1 MKITIIES
9 DDAQE
14 LEVVLR
20 CKEMNEEVIKILT
33 SLRSFERKV
42 MGLINGKT
50 FLLSPDDIYY
60 FESVDKKNF
69 AYTKERVYEVSMR
82 LYQVEEMFGDGHLF
96 RATKSTI
103 INLDKVR
110 SITPRFGGKVEVML
124 ENGENMIVSR
134 QYVTRLKEKLGF

>member
-1 MKITIIES
+1 MKITIIEN
-9 DDAQE
+9 DDAEE
-14 LEVVLR
+14 LEIVLK

-33 SLRSFERKV
+33 SLRSFDRKV
-42 MGLINGKT
+42 MGSINGKT
-50 FLLSPDDIYY
+50 YLLSPDDIYY

-69 AYTKERVYEVSMR
+69 AYTREHVYEVSMR
-82 LYQVEEMFGDGHLF
+82 LYQVEEMFGDAHLF

-110 SITPRFGGKVEVML
+110 TITPRFGGKVEVML

-134 QYVTRLKEKLGF
+134 QYVPMLKEKLGF